1 MNNDLITKNTWWQKN
16 WKWLIPISGILIIVI
31 ASIFIS
37 GFNKTIS
44 DYSKAYLDSQLYDDA
59 LKIVRQNNR
68 VKETLGPIEAIN
80 NMTILNGYVK
90 YSDDNHYVNTTI
102 KISGE
107 HGKAMLD
114 ISAELINE
122 TWSFNVLKIRI
133 KNPPEKKETIEIL
146 STQ

>member
-1 MNNDLITKNTWWQKN
+1 LFHEVVAYFSED
-16 WKWLIPISGILIIVI
+16 
-31 ASIFIS
+31 
-37 GFNKTIS
+37 FN
-44 DYSKAYLDSQLYDDA
+44 
-59 LKIVRQNNR
+59 
-68 VKETLGPIEAIN
+68 
-80 NMTILNGYVK
+80 
-90 YSDDNHYVNTTI
+90 HCVNTTI